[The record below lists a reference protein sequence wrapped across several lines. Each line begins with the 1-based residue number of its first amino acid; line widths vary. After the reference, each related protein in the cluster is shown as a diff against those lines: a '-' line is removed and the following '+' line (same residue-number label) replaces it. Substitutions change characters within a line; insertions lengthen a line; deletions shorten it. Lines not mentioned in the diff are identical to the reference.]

1 MERIHLLST
10 SSPRQV
16 PKATLGRK
24 AQVTFVYS
32 QLPAD
37 TLSVYTWIDY
47 VFLLK
52 AVFMSYLF
60 VLS

>member
-1 MERIHLLST
+1 M
-10 SSPRQV
+10 
-16 PKATLGRK
+16 
-24 AQVTFVYS
+24 YS